1 MHVRYDNGIPTFY
14 KCVIFETLQASLTGQ
29 DIKLTFHMDMGN
41 CAISIHG
48 MVLSAGTS
56 FTVHPY
62 SNL

>member
-1 MHVRYDNGIPTFY
+1 M
-14 KCVIFETLQASLTGQ
+14 CLIFETLQASLTGQ
-29 DIKLTFHMDMGN
+29 DIKLAIHMDIGN

-48 MVLSAGTS
+48 MVFSAGTS